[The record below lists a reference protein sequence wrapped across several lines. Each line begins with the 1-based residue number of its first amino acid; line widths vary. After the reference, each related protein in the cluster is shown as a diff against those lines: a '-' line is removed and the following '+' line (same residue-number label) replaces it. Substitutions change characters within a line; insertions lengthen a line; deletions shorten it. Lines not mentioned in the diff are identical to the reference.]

1 MLREKIDS
9 LISEATV
16 NGDPLQLKV
25 FRLIKTE
32 FQKYNASKEAV
43 TKPMDDNVEITI
55 LKRMVKQRQESAE
68 MYHQGGREDLEE
80 NERLE
85 STVIQGWLPAP
96 VTEEQIE
103 AEVNQI
109 IFDGV
114 MPVKKNMGQII
125 KAVKAKYPA
134 ADGKLVSQVV
144 SSKLQTAVN

>member
-1 MLREKIDS
+1 
-9 LISEATV
+9 
-16 NGDPLQLKV
+16 
-25 FRLIKTE
+25 
-32 FQKYNASKEAV
+32 
-43 TKPMDDNVEITI
+43 
-55 LKRMVKQRQESAE
+55 
-68 MYHQGGREDLEE
+68 MYHQGGREDLED